1 VYTPDPCGSWLASD
15 RRSAIFEF
23 STRNGSRRQAEEGR
37 DVLSFCIIA
46 TTTKKANRS
55 TFMSS
60 SSAGQSAGQLETR
73 GIEPVPE
80 AECNGHP
87 LQLFWVWFAANI
99 SILGLPLG
107 ATLVAFRGLAIWQA
121 IIVAII
127 GAAGSFA
134 VVGIISIAGRR
145 GRAPSLTLSRAIFG
159 VRGNIGPTL
168 VSLMSRLGWET
179 VNTTTA
185 AFVLLSLCSI
195 LFGSPVEAKSAPI
208 LTLIFI
214 AIFVLLTL
222 SVSGL
227 GHATLL
233 VIQKWATY
241 VFGALNILV
250 GGFLC
255 ATIDWSAVFNAT
267 PAPMSAMIIGIGTM
281 AAGTGIGWANAGAD
295 MSRYQHRSVKAVR
308 LVASAAFGAGIPL
321 VLLITLGGLLSVGNN
336 DLASATD
343 PIVAIRDMLPTWMA
357 VPYLITAF
365 GGLLLSNNLSVYS
378 AGLTTLTL
386 GLKVKRVYAV
396 VVDIVA
402 IFAGSIYF
410 MLIADSFYGPFITF
424 ISLLAV
430 PITAW
435 VGIFVV
441 DLIHRHYYSPKD
453 LLDVSPSSAYWY
465 RGGIEWRAFGAWAIA
480 IVLGFSF
487 TTIGTTAEN
496 VWFKGFLSDSWLGHN
511 GLGWIVTFVV
521 AGGIYCVL
529 GGAKD
534 RRAAPTE
541 NAHA

>member
-1 VYTPDPCGSWLASD
+1 
-15 RRSAIFEF
+15 
-23 STRNGSRRQAEEGR
+23 
-37 DVLSFCIIA
+37 
-46 TTTKKANRS
+46 
-55 TFMSS
+55 M
-60 SSAGQSAGQLETR
+60 
-73 GIEPVPE
+73 
-80 AECNGHP
+80 
-87 LQLFWVWFAANI
+87 
-99 SILGLPLG
+99 
-107 ATLVAFRGLAIWQA
+107 
-121 IIVAII
+121 
-127 GAAGSFA
+127 
-134 VVGIISIAGRR
+134 VGVISIAGRR

-185 AFVLLSLCSI
+185 AFVLLSLCTI
-195 LFGSPVEAKSAPI
+195 LFQTPVEAKSAPL
-208 LTLIFI
+208 LTLLFI

-222 SVSGL
+222 AVSGL

-267 PAPMSAMIIGIGTM
+267 PAPMSAMLIGIGTM

-295 MSRYQHRSVKAVR
+295 MSRYQHRSVTAVR

-343 PIVAIRDMLPTWMA
+343 PIIAIRDMLPTWMA

-396 VVDIVA
+396 IVDIVA

-430 PITAW
+430 PITACA
-435 VGIFVV
+435 GFAQALDTLCDALARVV
-441 DLIHRHYYSPKD
+441 
-453 LLDVSPSSAYWY
+453 
-465 RGGIEWRAFGAWAIA
+465 EAIRER
-480 IVLGFSF
+480 SR
-487 TTIGTTAEN
+487 E
-496 VWFKGFLSDSWLGHN
+496 DSE
-511 GLGWIVTFVV
+511 
-521 AGGIYCVL
+521 YPY
-529 GGAKD
+529 
-534 RRAAPTE
+534 RAAPDFLQLCGVALLALAWARAARVSRALPE
-541 NAHA
+541 DDPLRAAKLQSAGFFFDYLPSRLAQHLGAIDAARAALAFV

>member
-1 VYTPDPCGSWLASD
+1 
-15 RRSAIFEF
+15 
-23 STRNGSRRQAEEGR
+23 
-37 DVLSFCIIA
+37 
-46 TTTKKANRS
+46 
-55 TFMSS
+55 MSS
-60 SSAGQSAGQLETR
+60 SNAGPSAGQLETR
-73 GIEPVPE
+73 GIESVPE
-80 AECNGHP
+80 AECSGHP

-121 IIVAII
+121 IIVAIL

-159 VRGNIGPTL
+159 VRGNIAPTL

-195 LFGSPVEAKSAPI
+195 LFGSPVEAKSAPV

-267 PAPMSAMIIGIGTM
+267 PAPLSAMIIGVGTM

-295 MSRYQHRSVKAVR
+295 MSRYQHRSVNAVR

-465 RGGIEWRAFGAWAIA
+465 SAGIEWRALGAWAVAIA
-480 IVLGFSF
+480 LGFSF
-487 TTIGTTAEN
+487 TTIGTTEQTT
-496 VWFKGFLSDSWLGHN
+496 WFRGFLSDSWLGHN
-511 GLGWIVTFVV
+511 GLGWIVTFLV
-521 AGGIYCVL
+521 AGGIYFVL

-534 RRAAPTE
+534 RRAAMTE
-541 NAHA
+541 TAHA

>member
-1 VYTPDPCGSWLASD
+1 
-15 RRSAIFEF
+15 
-23 STRNGSRRQAEEGR
+23 
-37 DVLSFCIIA
+37 
-46 TTTKKANRS
+46 
-55 TFMSS
+55 MSS
-60 SSAGQSAGQLETR
+60 STAGQSVGQLETR

-121 IIVAII
+121 IIVAIL

-267 PAPMSAMIIGIGTM
+267 PAPLSAMIIGIGTM

-343 PIVAIRDMLPTWMA
+343 PIVAIRDML
-357 VPYLITAF
+357 
-365 GGLLLSNNLSVYS
+365 
-378 AGLTTLTL
+378 
-386 GLKVKRVYAV
+386 R
-396 VVDIVA
+396 
-402 IFAGSIYF
+402 
-410 MLIADSFYGPFITF
+410 
-424 ISLLAV
+424 
-430 PITAW
+430 
-435 VGIFVV
+435 
-441 DLIHRHYYSPKD
+441 
-453 LLDVSPSSAYWY
+453 
-465 RGGIEWRAFGAWAIA
+465 RGWPCR
-480 IVLGFSF
+480 
-487 TTIGTTAEN
+487 T
-496 VWFKGFLSDSWLGHN
+496 
-511 GLGWIVTFVV
+511 
-521 AGGIYCVL
+521 
-529 GGAKD
+529 
-534 RRAAPTE
+534 
-541 NAHA
+541 

>member
-1 VYTPDPCGSWLASD
+1 
-15 RRSAIFEF
+15 
-23 STRNGSRRQAEEGR
+23 
-37 DVLSFCIIA
+37 
-46 TTTKKANRS
+46 
-55 TFMSS
+55 
-60 SSAGQSAGQLETR
+60 
-73 GIEPVPE
+73 
-80 AECNGHP
+80 
-87 LQLFWVWFAANI
+87 
-99 SILGLPLG
+99 
-107 ATLVAFRGLAIWQA
+107 
-121 IIVAII
+121 
-127 GAAGSFA
+127 
-134 VVGIISIAGRR
+134 
-145 GRAPSLTLSRAIFG
+145 
-159 VRGNIGPTL
+159 
-168 VSLMSRLGWET
+168 MSRLGWET

-195 LFGSPVEAKSAPI
+195 LFGSPVEAKSAPV

-267 PAPMSAMIIGIGTM
+267 PAPLSAMIIGVGTM

-343 PIVAIRDMLPTWMA
+343 PIIAIRDMLPTWMA

-396 VVDIVA
+396 IVDIVA

-424 ISLLAV
+424 ISLAGG
-430 PITAW
+430 ADHR
-435 VGIFVV
+435 VGR
-441 DLIHRHYYSPKD
+441 DLRGRPDSPSLLQPQGPAGRQPEQRLLVSRWHRVARIRRVGGGDRVGLQLHHHRHHRRNHLVRRVPVR
-453 LLDVSPSSAYWY
+453 LLA
-465 RGGIEWRAFGAWAIA
+465 GA
-480 IVLGFSF
+480 
-487 TTIGTTAEN
+487 
-496 VWFKGFLSDSWLGHN
+496 
-511 GLGWIVTFVV
+511 
-521 AGGIYCVL
+521 
-529 GGAKD
+529 
-534 RRAAPTE
+534 
-541 NAHA
+541 

>member
-1 VYTPDPCGSWLASD
+1 
-15 RRSAIFEF
+15 
-23 STRNGSRRQAEEGR
+23 
-37 DVLSFCIIA
+37 
-46 TTTKKANRS
+46 
-55 TFMSS
+55 MSS
-60 SSAGQSAGQLETR
+60 PSSGQGAGQLETR

-80 AECNGHP
+80 GECNGHP

-121 IIVAII
+121 IIVAVL

-195 LFGSPVEAKSAPI
+195 LFGSPVEAKSAPL

-214 AIFVLLTL
+214 GLFVLLTL
-222 SVSGL
+222 AVSGL

-267 PAPMSAMIIGIGTM
+267 PAPLSAMIIGVGTM

-321 VLLITLGGLLSVGNN
+321 VLLITLGGLLSVGNT

-343 PIVAIRDMLPTWMA
+343 PIIAIRDMLPTWMA

-386 GLKVKRVYAV
+386 GLKVKRVHAV
-396 VVDIVA
+396 IVDIVA

-441 DLIHRHYYSPKD
+441 DLIHRHYYSPTD

-465 RGGIEWRAFGAWAIA
+465 RGGVEWRAFGAWALA

-487 TTIGTTAEN
+487 TTIGTTADN
-496 VWFKGFLSDSWLGHN
+496 IWFAGPLSDSWLGHN
-511 GLGWIVTFVV
+511 GLGWVVTFLV
-521 AGGIYCVL
+521 AGGVYAVL
-529 GGAKD
+529 GGAAD
-534 RRAAPTE
+534 RRAALVESP
-541 NAHA
+541 NV

>member
-1 VYTPDPCGSWLASD
+1 M
-15 RRSAIFEF
+15 
-23 STRNGSRRQAEEGR
+23 
-37 DVLSFCIIA
+37 
-46 TTTKKANRS
+46 TT
-55 TFMSS
+55 SS
-60 SSAGQSAGQLETR
+60 PSQSAGQLETR

-80 AECNGHP
+80 NECNGHP

-107 ATLVAFRGLAIWQA
+107 ATLVAFQGLAIWQA
-121 IIVAII
+121 IIVAIL

-134 VVGIISIAGRR
+134 VVGVISIAGRR

-185 AFVLLSLCSI
+185 AFVLLSLFAI
-195 LFGSPVEAKSAPI
+195 LFGTPVEAKNSPG
-208 LTLIFI
+208 LTLVFI
-214 AIFVLLTL
+214 ALFVLLTL
-222 SVSGL
+222 TVSGL

-241 VFGALNILV
+241 LFGALNLVV
-250 GGFLC
+250 GGFLL
-255 ATIDWSAVFNAT
+255 THIDWSLVFDA
-267 PAPMSAMIIGIGTM
+267 PAAPLSAMIIGVGTM

-295 MSRYQHRSVKAVR
+295 MSRYQHASVKATR

-321 VLLITLGGLLSVGNN
+321 VLLITLGGLLSVGN
-336 DLASATD
+336 DHLASATD
-343 PIVAIRDMLPTWMA
+343 PIIAIREMLPTWMA

-386 GLKVKRVYAV
+386 GLKVKRVHAV
-396 VVDIVA
+396 IVDIIA

-424 ISLLAV
+424 ISMLAV

-435 VGIFVV
+435 VGIFVI
-441 DLIHRHYYSPKD
+441 DLLHRHIYSPKD
-453 LLDVSPSSAYWY
+453 LLDQTPRSAYWY
-465 RGGIEWRAFGAWAIA
+465 RGGVEWRALGSWALA

-487 TTIGTTAEN
+487 TTVATTPEH
-496 VWFKGFLSDSWLGHN
+496 VLFKGFLADSWLGHN
-511 GLGWIVTFVV
+511 GLGWIVTFIV
-521 AGGIYCVL
+521 AGGLYALL
-529 GGAKD
+529 GGARD
-534 RRAAPTE
+534 RRVFTE
-541 NAHA
+541 EAAHAR

>member
-1 VYTPDPCGSWLASD
+1 M
-15 RRSAIFEF
+15 
-23 STRNGSRRQAEEGR
+23 ST
-37 DVLSFCIIA
+37 
-46 TTTKKANRS
+46 S
-55 TFMSS
+55 TSGP
-60 SSAGQSAGQLETR
+60 SAGHLETR

-80 AECNGHP
+80 GECHGHP

-121 IIVAII
+121 VIVAIL

-185 AFVLLSLCSI
+185 AFVLLSLCTL
-195 LFGSPVEAKSAPI
+195 LFRTPVAAKSAPL
-208 LTLIFI
+208 LTLLFI

-222 SVSGL
+222 AVSGL

-241 VFGALNILV
+241 VFGALNLLV

-267 PAPMSAMIIGIGTM
+267 PAPLSAMIIGIGTM

-295 MSRYQHRSVKAVR
+295 MSRYQHRSVTAVR

-336 DLASATD
+336 DLAAATD

-396 VVDIVA
+396 IVDIVA

-435 VGIFVV
+435 VG
-441 DLIHRHYYSPKD
+441 DLRGRPDPPSLRQPRRPAERQPKQRLLVSRRRGMARIGRLGRGDRAGVQLHYHRHHRRQHLVRRAVVRFLVGPQRPG
-453 LLDVSPSSAYWY
+453 LDRDF
-465 RGGIEWRAFGAWAIA
+465 RGGRRDIC
-480 IVLGFSF
+480 
-487 TTIGTTAEN
+487 
-496 VWFKGFLSDSWLGHN
+496 
-511 GLGWIVTFVV
+511 VT
-521 AGGIYCVL
+521 
-529 GGAKD
+529 
-534 RRAAPTE
+534 RRRG
-541 NAHA
+541 

>member
-1 VYTPDPCGSWLASD
+1 
-15 RRSAIFEF
+15 
-23 STRNGSRRQAEEGR
+23 
-37 DVLSFCIIA
+37 
-46 TTTKKANRS
+46 
-55 TFMSS
+55 MSS
-60 SSAGQSAGQLETR
+60 TSSGQSAGQLETR

-80 AECNGHP
+80 GECNGHP

-121 IIVAII
+121 IIVAIL

-195 LFGSPVEAKSAPI
+195 LFGSPVEAKSAPV
-208 LTLIFI
+208 LTLVFI

-267 PAPMSAMIIGIGTM
+267 PAPLSAMIIGIGTM

-295 MSRYQHRSVKAVR
+295 MSRYQRRSVKAVR

-321 VLLITLGGLLSVGNN
+321 VLLITLGRLF
-336 DLASATD
+336 
-343 PIVAIRDMLPTWMA
+343 R
-357 VPYLITAF
+357 
-365 GGLLLSNNLSVYS
+365 S
-378 AGLTTLTL
+378 AGQVRVIALIDLGFIDRWTHFAVADGGWCLALGVMALGMRVSGIGIVNDCAAIGVQAGAHGFL
-386 GLKVKRVYAV
+386 GLGGGVR
-396 VVDIVA
+396 IGR
-402 IFAGSIYF
+402 AG
-410 MLIADSFYGPFITF
+410 
-424 ISLLAV
+424 
-430 PITAW
+430 
-435 VGIFVV
+435 
-441 DLIHRHYYSPKD
+441 
-453 LLDVSPSSAYWY
+453 
-465 RGGIEWRAFGAWAIA
+465 RGGGRKTAQRNRRQQASQGEGSK
-480 IVLGFSF
+480 LGMLHEGVS
-487 TTIGTTAEN
+487 I
-496 VWFKGFLSDSWLGHN
+496 
-511 GLGWIVTFVV
+511 
-521 AGGIYCVL
+521 
-529 GGAKD
+529 
-534 RRAAPTE
+534 
-541 NAHA
+541 